1 MYCSISDLQQRF
13 DADELLDLA
22 PQKTDPTK
30 LDMLRL
36 SKACADAAEE
46 IDSYAGRRYTLPI
59 ASCSAVLT
67 GYACDIARYRLHT
80 DRMPEN
86 VRKRYEDALKWLAD
100 VAAGRVV
107 LVGAELLNAATP
119 GGSVVVKQSTSVFNR
134 VI

>member
-1 MYCSISDLQQRF
+1 MYCGISDLQQRF

-22 PQKTDPTK
+22 PLKTDATK

-36 SKACADAAEE
+36 SKACDDASEE
-46 IDSYAGRRYTLPI
+46 IDSYAGRRYALPI
-59 ASCSAVLT
+59 KSCSAVLV

-86 VRKRYEDALKWLAD
+86 VRKRYEDAIKWLGD

-107 LVGAELLNAATP
+107 LVGADLISSASSGATI
-119 GGSVVVKQSTSVFNR
+119 VVKQAATIFNR